1 MLVAKLDLL
10 FFRWQRMGSVGR
22 KFGDS
27 GSWTGRLVFIVRVL
41 IDCWEPG
48 HFLVAAHQIKKKG
61 KTQGRASAGWA
72 EMDEIYFQ

>member
-1 MLVAKLDLL
+1 
-10 FFRWQRMGSVGR
+10 MGSVGR

-48 HFLVAAHQIKKKG
+48 HFLFAAHLIKKKKG
-61 KTQGRASAGWA
+61 KHRAEHPPDGRKWTKFIFNEKLRPFLGEVAVL
-72 EMDEIYFQ
+72 